1 MNPRELTAMLELVSG
16 SEAYRAEY
24 DRLQGEQKE
33 AEAKLRACFSNKKV
47 RVVHFCRQLA
57 GSYAMTHQGSV
68 CQLDPSAGMSDEPC
82 KPAPR

>member
-1 MNPRELTAMLELVSG
+1 MTLQHAEADSCCTQGDIESVAGMNPRELTAMLELVSG

-47 RVVHFCRQLA
+47 C
-57 GSYAMTHQGSV
+57 
-68 CQLDPSAGMSDEPC
+68 
-82 KPAPR
+82 